1 MFAMCDKSLTI
12 TIKRQAI
19 NRKEDYFRKVSWFL
33 RAFANFFFLSKN
45 IFETFFGDFLLFPA
59 SFIILP
65 CQHNYWCEKE
75 EKKIGIFSFWKKI
88 KNFCLKRKNWKK
100 IKFKVKQ
107 GWGKTFIKRVVHDC
121 KGVNDFVTLL
131 PHC

>member
-19 NRKEDYFRKVSWFL
+19 NRKEDYFRKVSGFL
-33 RAFANFFFLSKN
+33 RAFAKFFFSRKIFLKHFLATFCFFQPRSSSYLAN
-45 IFETFFGDFLLFPA
+45 I
-59 SFIILP
+59 IIDVR
-65 CQHNYWCEKE
+65 
-75 EKKIGIFSFWKKI
+75 KKKKKFGIFSFWKKSKI
-88 KNFCLKRKNWKK
+88 LVWKGKTEKK